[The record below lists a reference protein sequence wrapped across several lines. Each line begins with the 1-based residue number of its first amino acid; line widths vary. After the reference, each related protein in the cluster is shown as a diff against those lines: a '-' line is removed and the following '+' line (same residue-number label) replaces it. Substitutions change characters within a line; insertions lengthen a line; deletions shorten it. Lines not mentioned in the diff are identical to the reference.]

1 MEKSREV
8 ESRITRRSVLKG
20 AAFASAGL
28 VIGFSLPQRSFSN
41 SQSVQETFGPN
52 AFLRV
57 ARDNSVTI
65 ISKHVEHGMG
75 IFTGLATVIAEE
87 LDADWSQ
94 VKAEPAPADADL
106 FKNLAFGI
114 QSTGGSNSMQNS
126 FLQYRRAGA
135 TARAMLVEAAAARWR
150 VASAEISIDKGIV
163 MHEAS
168 GRTASFGELVDQ
180 AAALPVPEDVPLK
193 DPSRF
198 RLIGR
203 DDGTVKRLDSP
214 AKTNGT
220 ALYGIDVKLPG
231 MLVAVVAHPSRFGST
246 VRSFDDSETRQI
258 PGIVDVVEIPTGV
271 AVLAESFWAALKGR
285 EKLRVDWDET
295 AAEKRGTDE
304 IISNHRA
311 LLDQPGN
318 VARRDGDVET
328 ALARAA
334 KTVTADYSFPILAHA
349 PLEPVAC
356 VARLSSD
363 SCEVWSGD
371 ANVTPLQMKIAAT
384 LGFRPDQVEIHA
396 VFAGGH
402 FGRRNETA
410 LEAVE
415 IVKAIN
421 GRAPV
426 KLQWTREEE
435 LQNSVYMP
443 MYLHRATA
451 GLDDNGNLIA
461 YSHRIVGKSL
471 LLDSPEFAA
480 QFVVNGTDFTSV
492 VGLATTSY
500 DIPNILV
507 ESHNA
512 VVAMPAATWRSN
524 YNKTYAIE
532 TFLDQVARAAGRDPY
547 ELRRSLLAR
556 DPREKKIDV
565 LSVPEPVKD
574 HIFAEHPRE
583 LRVLELAAQRAGW
596 GEAMGPGRGRGI
608 ALAYAYSTPVAQVAE
623 VTVADDGKIKVDR
636 IVCAIDCGV
645 AVNPDVIRAQ
655 MEGSIAFTLG
665 SALHSEITMTGG
677 AVDQSNFHDFQVMRI
692 DEMPKVEVHIVPSAA
707 PPTGAG
713 EPGGVPVAA
722 AVANAVFA
730 ATGRMYQSL
739 PFGTV

>member
-1 MEKSREV
+1 MGRTRKGNSL
-8 ESRITRRSVLKG
+8 ITRRNLLKG

-28 VIGFSLPQRSFSN
+28 VIGFSVPGRGLAR
-41 SQSVQETFGPN
+41 QEAAPTAFAPN

-57 ARDNSVTI
+57 APDNSVTI

-75 IFTGLATVIAEE
+75 IFTGLATVVAEE

-94 VKAEPAPADADL
+94 VKVEPAPANISL
-106 FKNLAFGI
+106 YKNLAFGI
-114 QSTGGSNSMQNS
+114 QATGGSNSMQNS

-135 TARAMLVEAAAARWR
+135 TARAMLAAAAAARWG
-150 VASAEISIDKGIV
+150 VDASQISVEQGIV
-163 MHEAS
+163 SHKAS
-168 GRTASFGELVDQ
+168 GKSAVFGDLAEQ
-180 AAALPVPEDVPLK
+180 AAALPVPDDVPLK
-193 DPSRF
+193 EAAQF

-220 ALYGIDVKLPG
+220 AVYGIDVTLPG
-231 MLVAVVAHPSRFGST
+231 MLVAVVAHPRRFGSP
-246 VRSFDDSETRQI
+246 VMSFDDTAARQV
-258 PGIVDVVEIPTGV
+258 PGIVDIVAIPTGV
-271 AVLAESFWAALKGR
+271 AVLANSFWTALKGR
-285 EKLRVDWDET
+285 EKLQIEWDESRAEIRST
-295 AAEKRGTDE
+295 AE
-304 IISNHRA
+304 IIADHRA
-311 LLDQPGN
+311 LLDQKGN
-318 VARRDGDVET
+318 VARRDGDVEA

-356 VARLSSD
+356 VARLSED
-363 SCEVWSGD
+363 RCEIWTGD
-371 ANVTPLQMKIAAT
+371 ASTTSLQIKASAT
-384 LGFRPDQVEIHA
+384 LGFQPGQIEIHA

-410 LEAVE
+410 MEAVE
-415 IVKAIN
+415 IVKTIK

-426 KLQWTREEE
+426 KLQWTREDEIR
-435 LQNSVYMP
+435 NSVYMP

-451 GLDDNGNLIA
+451 GLDERGNIIA
-461 YSHRIVGKSL
+461 YSHRIVGKSVL
-471 LLDSPEFAA
+471 ADLPEFAKHM
-480 QFVVNGTDFTSV
+480 VVSGVDFTSV
-492 VGLATTSY
+492 VGLASTSY
-500 DIPNILV
+500 NIPSILV

-512 VVAMPAATWRSN
+512 KVEVPAATWRSN

-532 TFLDQVARAAGRDPY
+532 TFLDQVAHAAGRDPY
-547 ELRRSLLAR
+547 EFRRSLLAR
-556 DPREKKIDV
+556 DPREKQIDV
-565 LSVPEPVKD
+565 LSVPEGIKPRM
-574 HIFAEHPRE
+574 FAEYPRE
-583 LRVLELAAQRAGW
+583 LRVLELAAERAGW
-596 GEAMGPGRGRGI
+596 GEPMAAGRGRGI

-623 VTVADDGKIKVDR
+623 VTVAEDGKVKVDR

-665 SALHSEITMTGG
+665 SAMHSEITMTDGV
-677 AVDQSNFHDFQVMRI
+677 VDQSNFHDFQVMRI

-730 ATGRMYQSL
+730 ATGRRLQTL
-739 PFGTV
+739 PFGRI